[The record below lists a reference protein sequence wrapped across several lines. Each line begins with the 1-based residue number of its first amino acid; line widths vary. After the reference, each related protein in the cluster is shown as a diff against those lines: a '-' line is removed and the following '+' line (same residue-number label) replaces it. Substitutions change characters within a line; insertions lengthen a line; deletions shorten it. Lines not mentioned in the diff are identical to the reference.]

1 MTKLFVGGIPYS
13 ITNQKLQEI
22 FQQFGAVDSVN
33 IITDKFSGQSKGFA
47 FVEMSDDAAAQEA
60 IKKLDGSDMEGR
72 RIGVSVARPR
82 EDNQNR
88 GGFDRNRGGGDF
100 QRNDS
105 FRREDRRR
113 R

>member
-22 FQQFGAVDSVN
+22 FQQFGTVTSVN

-47 FVEMSDDAAAQEA
+47 FVEMEGDAEAQEA

-82 EDNQNR
+82 EDSQNR
-88 GGFDRNRGGGDF
+88 GGGFNQNRGDF
-100 QRNDS
+100 QRNDN